1 MTTRTHYYHRRMAR
15 RLTDAERDARIERV
29 TKWAVRAVLVLLA
42 LLTLAGYWALIKA
55 GIAAGRIA

>member
-29 TKWAVRAVLVLLA
+29 SKWAVGAVIAGLII
-42 LLTLAGYWALIKA
+42 AGYWLAIEA
-55 GIAAGRIA
+55 GIAAGRLS